1 MKEARFFYVP
11 NAALRNDLPP
21 DEAQHAVRVLR
32 LTAGDEVFLMDGEG
46 TFYAAELS
54 LVSKN
59 ACMYHIKETLPQEK
73 TWNGRLHLAVAPTK
87 MAERMEWLI
96 EKSTEIGI
104 DECSFLNCAF
114 SERRQIKGE
123 RIERIMVSA
132 MKQSRKAWIPVLHPM
147 QSFNDFIQTTRTGRK
162 FIAHCYDEIEKK
174 DFFDELSHASCT
186 EEITIMIGPEGD
198 FSIDEV
204 RQAQKNGFESVTL
217 GAARLRTETAAL
229 SAVMMAQLILRK
241 PL

>member
-1 MKEARFFYVP
+1 
-11 NAALRNDLPP
+11 
-21 DEAQHAVRVLR
+21 
-32 LTAGDEVFLMDGEG
+32 
-46 TFYAAELS
+46 
-54 LVSKN
+54 
-59 ACMYHIKETLPQEK
+59 MYHIKETLPQEK

-123 RIERIMVSA
+123 RMERIMVSA

-217 GAARLRTETAAL
+217 GTARLRTETAAL

>member
-11 NAALRNDLPP
+11 DAALRTDLPS
-21 DEAQHAVRVLR
+21 DEVQHAVRVLR

-46 TFYAAELS
+46 TFYVAELS

-59 ACMYHIKETLPQEK
+59 TCIYHIKETLPQEK
-73 TWNGRLHLAVAPTK
+73 TWNGRIHLAVAPTK
-87 MAERMEWLI
+87 LAERMEWLI

-104 DECSFLNCAF
+104 DECSFLNCVF

-123 RIERIMVSA
+123 RMERIMVSA

-147 QSFNDFIQTTRTGRK
+147 QSFNDFIHATRTGRK